1 MKLSFQRCPYCHS
14 HEVYR
19 SRRRGGWEKFVFPVL
34 LLRPVRCYT
43 CMRRHLRFALVST
56 QHRREDSVPRS
67 HVA

>member
-19 SRRRGGWEKFVFPVL
+19 SRRRGGWEKLIFPLL

-43 CMRRHLRFALVST
+43 CMRRHLRSALVPT
-56 QHRREDSVPRS
+56 QRRRENSVPRS
-67 HVA
+67 RVA